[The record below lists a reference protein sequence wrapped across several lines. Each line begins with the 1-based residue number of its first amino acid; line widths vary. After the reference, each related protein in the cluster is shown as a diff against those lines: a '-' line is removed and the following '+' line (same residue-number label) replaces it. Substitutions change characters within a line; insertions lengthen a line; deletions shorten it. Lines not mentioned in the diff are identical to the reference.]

1 MIIRSVSI
9 EDLDCINSIEA
20 DCFPKAEAATKK
32 VFKERISVF
41 SQGFL
46 AGEIDGKIIGFING
60 GLTDSNSIKDD
71 FFECMAF
78 HNSNGKNM
86 VIFGLDVHPNY
97 QKKGY
102 AKQLMH
108 EFISMCK
115 DKNISNIILTCKQ
128 HLIKYYEQFGY
139 VNEDVSES
147 VHGGA
152 KWYDMTLKL

>member
-1 MIIRSVSI
+1 MIIRDVSI
-9 EDLDCINSIEA
+9 EDLDSISSIEA
-20 DCFPKAEAATKK
+20 DCFPKAEAAAKE

-41 SQGFL
+41 PEGFL

-60 GLTDSNSIKDD
+60 GLTDSNSIKDE
-71 FFECMAF
+71 FFESMDF
-78 HNSNGKNM
+78 HNPNGKNM
-86 VIFGLDVHPNY
+86 VIFGLDVHPNH

-102 AKQLMH
+102 ATELMNQ
-108 EFISMCK
+108 FISICR
-115 DKNISNIILTCKQ
+115 DKNISNIILTCKE

>member
-20 DCFPKAEAATKK
+20 DCFPKAEAATKE

-41 SQGFL
+41 SEGFL

-102 AKQLMH
+102 AKQLMN

>member
-1 MIIRSVSI
+1 LIIRSVSI
-9 EDLDCINSIEA
+9 EDLDCINSIET
-20 DCFPKAEAATKK
+20 DCFPKAEAATKE

-41 SQGFL
+41 SEGFL

-60 GLTDSNSIKDD
+60 GLTDSNSIRDE
-71 FFECMAF
+71 FFESMDF

-86 VIFGLDVHPNY
+86 VIFGLDVHPLY

-102 AKQLMH
+102 AKELMN

-128 HLIKYYEQFGY
+128 PLIKYYEQFGY

-152 KWYDMTLKL
+152 TWYDMTLKL